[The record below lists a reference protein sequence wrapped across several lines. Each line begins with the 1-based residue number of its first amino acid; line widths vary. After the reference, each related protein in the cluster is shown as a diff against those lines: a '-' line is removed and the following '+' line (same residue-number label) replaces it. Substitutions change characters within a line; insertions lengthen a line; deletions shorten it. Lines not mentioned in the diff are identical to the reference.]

1 MKAVS
6 SIIAI
11 LAVFSAAAYL
21 TFTLSGPDF
30 PVTRTI
36 VNTEGKAL
44 DVIILG
50 KLRGHLSLERIS
62 DGGRFEVP
70 VDSLVIKDRVYAWRL
85 PELSAPPRAPKEPE
99 PETLYIANRRRA
111 IDDLNKKAA
120 IFEAE
125 IRSGTLSE
133 LLQRRRT
140 EQLAALRKEIK
151 TLEVAIGTY
160 NYRVRSK

>member
-85 PELSAPPRAPKEPE
+85 PELSAPPQAPEPE